1 MSTPSAGRQS
11 VWAVITREVID
22 TFGSA
27 VAAEF
32 CACPAHRVQV
42 WANGGDPPTSKEQD
56 KLRLLYAAAWTL
68 RLRESGVDAYSLEDL
83 AERLL
88 ERRAANA
95 GTRTHRGALT

>member
-11 VWAVITREVID
+11 VWAVITRDVID

-56 KLRLLYAAAWTL
+56 RLRLLYAAAWTL
-68 RLRESGVDAYSLEDL
+68 QLRSAGVDAYSLEDL
-83 AERLL
+83 AERLM

-95 GTRTHRGALT
+95 GSRAHRGALT